1 LTEEADLFGATA
13 NRHGFPFL
21 QDSSVHSK
29 QADEVDIDNVKSFR
43 TGIEGG
49 VTVGGGGG
57 GAGFDSEEPIVS

>member
-1 LTEEADLFGATA
+1 MTEDADLLAATA
-13 NRHGFPFL
+13 NRHGFPSL
-21 QDSSVHSK
+21 HDSSAHSK
-29 QADEVDIDNVKSFR
+29 QVDEVDIDNVKSFL